1 MLKRFF
7 YATLFMVCAGFSFGQ
22 TDSTDLNFYSSA
34 AVLETSLDSILYGD
48 GTFRQLNLE
57 FTIEDTVEFGKAH
70 IELTESVSGNLV
82 FVHVYTK
89 AELEAAGLIDNWV
102 VSLPFGNLSNEL
114 AYTTTLTIENY
125 AGSLGAA
132 LDKTL
137 NP

>member
-7 YATLFMVCAGFSFGQ
+7 YAALLLVCAKFSFGQ
-22 TDSTDLNFYSSA
+22 TDSTDLNFYSSTV
-34 AVLETSLDSILYGD
+34 VLETSLDSILYGD
-48 GTFRQLNLE
+48 GSFQQLNLE

-70 IELTESVSGNLV
+70 IELKESVSGNLV

-89 AELEAAGLIDNWV
+89 AELETAGLLDNWV
-102 VSLPFGNLSNEL
+102 VTLPFGNLSSDL
-114 AYTTTLTIENY
+114 AYTTTLTLENY

-132 LDKTL
+132 LNKTL